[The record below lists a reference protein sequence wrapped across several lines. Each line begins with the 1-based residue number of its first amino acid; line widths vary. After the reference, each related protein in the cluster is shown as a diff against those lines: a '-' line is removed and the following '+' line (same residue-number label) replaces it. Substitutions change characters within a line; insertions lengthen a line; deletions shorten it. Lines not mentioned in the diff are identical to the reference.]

1 MELGYVTR
9 DSAQISKGQSGNWQC
24 GERVLVHAV
33 RSGKSGIRHNNVEIQ
48 DLLGGVDNL
57 IHYI

>member
-9 DSAQISKGQSGNWQC
+9 DSAQISKGQSGNGQC

-33 RSGKSGIRHNNVEIQ
+33 RSGKSGIRHNNVERQ
-48 DLLGGVDNL
+48 DFVRRCG
-57 IHYI
+57 